1 LLLILLMGVC
11 GAFLTGDLFNLYVW
25 FEVLLM
31 ASFVLL
37 TLGGER
43 GQIEG
48 GFKYVTLNL
57 IASTLFLTALG
68 LVYGMTGT
76 LNMAALAQSLPTA
89 PYPGLILTVSM
100 LFLVGFGIKAAAF
113 PLFFWLPASYHT
125 PPVAVSAVFIG
136 LLTKVGVSALLRLFT
151 LLFMQDTAFTHTL
164 ILVVAG
170 CTMVTGVLGAVA
182 QNEFRRILAFHS
194 VSQVGYM
201 LMGLGLFTPLAL
213 AGALYFMIHHSV
225 VKTNLF
231 LVSGVVYEMQG
242 SYELK
247 KLGGQYRAFPALAAL
262 FLVSALSLAGAP
274 PFSGFFA
281 KLSLVQAG
289 LALGHYAI
297 VGVSL
302 AVGALTLFSMV
313 KIWAEVFWKAPPAAP
328 GGGEATM
335 YAIPRRRLAV
345 LLTPVAVLALTTVL
359 LGVLAE
365 PVLTLVTRAAAQLLD
380 PTEYITRVLGN
391 QGVMQ

>member
-1 LLLILLMGVC
+1 
-11 GAFLTGDLFNLYVW
+11 LTGDLFNLYVW

-31 ASFVLL
+31 ASFALL
-37 TLGGER
+37 TLGGEQ

-76 LNMAALAQSLPTA
+76 LNMAALARSLPAA

-100 LFLVGFGIKAAAF
+100 LFLVGFGIKAAVF

-125 PPVAVSAVFIG
+125 PPVAVSAVFVG
-136 LLTKVGVSALLRLFT
+136 LLTKVGVYALVRLFT

-164 ILVVAG
+164 ILVLAG

-182 QNEFRRILAFHS
+182 QNEFRRILSFHS
-194 VSQVGYM
+194 ISQVGYM

-247 KLGGQYRAFPALAAL
+247 QLGGQYRAFPALAAL
-262 FLVSALSLAGAP
+262 FLVSALSLAGMP

-281 KLSLVQAG
+281 KLPLVQAG
-289 LALGHYAI
+289 LALGQYGI

-328 GGGEATM
+328 AVGGAAMHVISRG
-335 YAIPRRRLAV
+335 RLMI
-345 LLTPVAVLALTTVL
+345 LLTPVAVLALTAVL
-359 LGVLAE
+359 MGVLAE
-365 PVLTLVTRAAAQLLD
+365 PVLALVTRAAYQLLD
-380 PTEYITRVLGN
+380 PAEYINRVLGS
-391 QGVMQ
+391 

>member
-1 LLLILLMGVC
+1 
-11 GAFLTGDLFNLYVW
+11 LTGDLFNLYVW

-31 ASFVLL
+31 ASFALL
-37 TLGGER
+37 TLGSER

-76 LNMAALAQSLPTA
+76 LNMAALARTLPTA
-89 PYPGLILTVSM
+89 PYPGLMLTVSM

-125 PPVAVSAVFIG
+125 PPVAVSAVFVG
-136 LLTKVGVSALLRLFT
+136 LLTKVGVYALVRLFT
-151 LLFMQDTAFTHTL
+151 LLFLQDTAFTHTL
-164 ILVVAG
+164 ILVLAG

-182 QNEFRRILAFHS
+182 QNEFRRILSFHS
-194 VSQVGYM
+194 ISQVGYM

-231 LVSGVVYEMQG
+231 LVSGVVYARQG

-247 KLGGQYRAFPALAAL
+247 QLGGQYRAFPALAAL
-262 FLVSALSLAGAP
+262 FLVSALSLAGLP
-274 PFSGFFA
+274 PLSGFFA

-289 LALGHYAI
+289 LALGHYGI
-297 VGVSL
+297 VAVSL

-313 KIWAEVFWKAPPAAP
+313 KIWAEVFWKAPAAD
-328 GGGEATM
+328 EVAM
-335 YAIPRRRLAV
+335 RVIPHGRLMV
-345 LLTPVAVLALTTVL
+345 LLTPVAVLALTSAL
-359 LGVLAE
+359 MGVLAE
-365 PVLTLVTRAAAQLLD
+365 PLFALFTRAANELLD
-380 PTEYITRVLGN
+380 PTEYITRVLGP
-391 QGVMQ
+391 